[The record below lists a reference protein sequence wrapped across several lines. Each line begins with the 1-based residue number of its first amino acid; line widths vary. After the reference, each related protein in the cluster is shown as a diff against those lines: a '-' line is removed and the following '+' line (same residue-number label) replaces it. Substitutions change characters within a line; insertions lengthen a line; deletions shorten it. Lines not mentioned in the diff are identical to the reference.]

1 MTRTILLV
9 DDDRALVDALARRL
23 RSADHRIITAI
34 TGEEALRCLA
44 STTVDAMVSDESMPS
59 MSGVE
64 LLTEVHRRWPEVVTI
79 MLSGRATAGTIVR
92 ALNQGQ
98 IFRFL
103 IKPCD
108 ADEVAESL
116 RQAIAHKRV
125 IERSREILP
134 LSRRMHDL
142 LAAAERLQP
151 GILRRAEAELRK
163 ITIRADDFQDIEQLA
178 DRLAVEISSA
188 SEYLPVVASEELIVS
203 PLIDR
208 RASDAAA
215 PRSEANP

>member
-23 RSADHRIITAI
+23 RCADHRIITAT

-188 SEYLPVVASEELIVS
+188 SEYLPVVAPEELIVS

-208 RASDAAA
+208 RAPDAAA

>member
-1 MTRTILLV
+1 MPRTILLV

-23 RSADHRIITAI
+23 RSAEHRIITAT
-34 TGEEALRCLA
+34 TGEEALHCLA
-44 STTVDAMVSDESMPS
+44 STTVDAMVSDESMPM

-142 LAAAERLQP
+142 LAAAERLHP
-151 GILRRAEAELRK
+151 GILRQAEAELRK

-188 SEYLPVVASEELIVS
+188 SEYLPVIAPDEVIVN

-208 RASDAAA
+208 RGLDATAA
-215 PRSEANP
+215 RTEANQ